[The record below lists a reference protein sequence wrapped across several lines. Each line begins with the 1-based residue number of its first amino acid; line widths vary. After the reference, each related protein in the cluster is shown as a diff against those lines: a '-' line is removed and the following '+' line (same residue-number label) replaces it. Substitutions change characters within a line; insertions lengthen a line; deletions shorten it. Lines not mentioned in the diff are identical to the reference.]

1 MGKLIVD
8 GQEMASLLTE
18 ATLDAADEAT
28 ASLAFLGDANL
39 TISGTFVGEIV
50 LEKSFDGGAVWVPAT
65 NLGVVVVFSVPASE
79 PVRNREGGVLHRLR
93 MRARTS
99 GAALCRLSQ

>member
-1 MGKLIVD
+1 MGRFLSGGAD
-8 GQEMASLLTE
+8 SASLFVE

-28 ASLAFLGDANL
+28 EALAFLGAANL
-39 TISGTFVGEIV
+39 AISGTFVGEIV
-50 LEKSFDGGAVWVPAT
+50 LEKSFDGGVVWIPAT
-65 NLGVVVVFSVPASE
+65 NLGVVVVFTVPATE
-79 PVRNREGGVLHRLR
+79 MVLNRETGVFHRLR